1 MALAFA
7 GSYSYTMSTSLRFAS
22 SPIQALAAPTI
33 VAALFITL
41 AAVFS
46 LGLYSVLLPFE
57 NPIIRALLWSPC
69 AACGRCRGTVF
80 AQTTALLGDVL
91 SDQDARALGEALPGR
106 SAGGDSGGRGADL
119 DGPAGASVSRGGSAD
134 DHARGLL
141 WGAAPPGGAPLPAA
155 SSASL
160 SLNSAPGAAADARP
174 VAEWSGAARDA
185 SGTTP
190 PAAHSIGASAPPLE
204 RPLSD
209 GSDTVLSLAAVA
221 SAARLHEEAAA
232 AAAAEELGLPVHRML
247 LQSCRAVDRLAAAA
261 RLAHAAAL
269 CCIAANAIV
278 VGAAGLFDWDAFLF
292 TYLDP
297 MHLPAIQ
304 YRYTVGPSVIV
315 LLVATALLLAVGAA
329 LYVAWQRRHR
339 AVILLLRGV
348 ALRTQHLS

>member
-1 MALAFA
+1 
-7 GSYSYTMSTSLRFAS
+7 
-22 SPIQALAAPTI
+22 

-46 LGLYSVLLPFE
+46 LGLYGVLLPFE

-69 AACGRCRGTVF
+69 SSCGRCRGSVF
-80 AQTTALLGDVL
+80 AQTTALLGEML
-91 SDQDARALGEALPGR
+91 SDEDVRVLGEALPGR
-106 SAGGDSGGRGADL
+106 SAGGDSAGRGTDR
-119 DGPAGASVSRGGSAD
+119 DGSAGASVSRGGSAD

-141 WGAAPPGGAPLPAA
+141 LGAAPPGGAPLPAA
-155 SSASL
+155 SSASM
-160 SLNSAPGAAADARP
+160 SLNSAPGAAASRP
-174 VAEWSGAARDA
+174 VVEWSGAALGPSA
-185 SGTTP
+185 MTP
-190 PAAHSIGASAPPLE
+190 PAIDTIGGSVAPPLE

-232 AAAAEELGLPVHRML
+232 AAASEETGPPVHRML

-278 VGAAGLFDWDAFLF
+278 VGAAGLFDWDTFLF

-315 LLVATALLLAVGAA
+315 LLVATTLLLAVGAA
-329 LYVAWQRRHR
+329 LYFAWQRRHR
-339 AVILLLRGV
+339 AVVLLLRGV
-348 ALRTQHLS
+348 ALRTEHLA